1 VRAGW
6 SVIADIAKSAG
17 LDLQVL
23 TSPMAFAQLTAAV
36 PFYEGITLDEIGGL
50 GVRWP
55 SRSQASA
62 MPAGERPVAG
72 EPKTAATAQAAAPR
86 NGSLKLG
93 RYRSIWASP
102 EVEISP
108 ALHYTIAHQQIELAP
123 EDATRLGIANGETVE
138 VSQNGTRLQG
148 RAAVRT
154 GVPAGVAF
162 LAEGIAAD
170 SANLLTEDEIE
181 VRKP

>member
-1 VRAGW
+1 
-6 SVIADIAKSAG
+6 
-17 LDLQVL
+17 
-23 TSPMAFAQLTAAV
+23 
-36 PFYEGITLDEIGGL
+36 
-50 GVRWP
+50 
-55 SRSQASA
+55 
-62 MPAGERPVAG
+62 
-72 EPKTAATAQAAAPR
+72 
-86 NGSLKLG
+86 
-93 RYRSIWASP
+93 
-102 EVEISP
+102 
-108 ALHYTIAHQQIELAP
+108 LAP
-123 EDATRLGIANGETVE
+123 EDAGRLGITNGEAVE

>member
-1 VRAGW
+1 
-6 SVIADIAKSAG
+6 
-17 LDLQVL
+17 
-23 TSPMAFAQLTAAV
+23 
-36 PFYEGITLDEIGGL
+36 
-50 GVRWP
+50 
-55 SRSQASA
+55 
-62 MPAGERPVAG
+62 MPAGERPVAD
-72 EPKTAATAQAAAPR
+72 EPKTAIAAPAEAAAR

-93 RYRSIWASP
+93 RYRPIWASP

-108 ALHYTIAHQQIELAP
+108 ALQYTVAHQQIELAP
-123 EDATRLGIANGETVE
+123 EDATRLGIVNGETVE

-170 SANLLTEDEIE
+170 SANMLTEDEIE

>member
-1 VRAGW
+1 VPDEP
-6 SVIADIAKSAG
+6 S
-17 LDLQVL
+17 
-23 TSPMAFAQLTAAV
+23 TATA
-36 PFYEGITLDEIGGL
+36 
-50 GVRWP
+50 
-55 SRSQASA
+55 
-62 MPAGERPVAG
+62 PA
-72 EPKTAATAQAAAPR
+72 TAATAAATP
-86 NGSLKLG
+86 NGALKLG
-93 RYRSIWASP
+93 RYRPIWASP

-108 ALHYTIAHQQIELAP
+108 ALQYTIAHQQIELAP
-123 EDATRLGIANGETVE
+123 EDASRLGIANGETVE

-170 SANLLTEDEIE
+170 SANQLTEDEIQ